1 MSSVDIISYLKDEQK
16 KYIIKEIKQKWV
28 QFIETCLVNKIGS
41 IFLHQRIINFQLLI
55 EMKIMNFWY
64 NKQINI

>member
-1 MSSVDIISYLKDEQK
+1 MNRK
-16 KYIIKEIKQKWV
+16 KYIIKKIKQKWV
-28 QFIETCLVNKIGS
+28 HLIETCLVNKIGS
-41 IFLHQRIINFQLLI
+41 IFLHKRIINFQLLI